1 MIWAATTASC
11 RSDTMDRRQTKELV
25 VLLAALCPARQP
37 QITRSFAAAWCAA
50 LEPYDYAA
58 ARAAAL
64 DYARRKPFFP
74 TVSDIVSE
82 IDIQQ
87 QKPRND
93 LENAMRLLAKRKEE
107 KQHEQTER
115 SSGET
120 GCSESL
126 QP

>member
-1 MIWAATTASC
+1 MHLKRWKAKTENS
-11 RSDTMDRRQTKELV
+11 RSEAMDRRQTKELV

-107 KQHEQTER
+107 AQHEHAK
-115 SSGET
+115 
-120 GCSESL
+120 
-126 QP
+126 

>member
-1 MIWAATTASC
+1 MIWVATTASC
-11 RSDTMDRRQTKELV
+11 RSDTMDRRQTKALV
-25 VLLAALCPARQP
+25 VLLSTLCPALQP
-37 QITRSFAAAWCAA
+37 QITREFAAAWCAA
-50 LEPYDYAA
+50 LEPYEYAA

>member
-1 MIWAATTASC
+1 M
-11 RSDTMDRRQTKELV
+11 V

-50 LEPYDYAA
+50 L
-58 ARAAAL
+58 
-64 DYARRKPFFP
+64 DYARREPFFP

>member
-1 MIWAATTASC
+1 MIWVATTASC

-25 VLLAALCPARQP
+25 VLLSTLCPARQP
-37 QITRSFAAAWCAA
+37 QITREFAAAWCAA
-50 LEPYDYAA
+50 LEPYEYAA

>member
-1 MIWAATTASC
+1 M
-11 RSDTMDRRQTKELV
+11 
-25 VLLAALCPARQP
+25 LLSTLCPARQP
-37 QITRSFAAAWCAA
+37 QITREFAAAWCAA
-50 LEPYDYAA
+50 LEPYEYAA

-87 QKPRND
+87 QKSRND
-93 LENAMRLLAKRKEE
+93 LENAMRLLAKRKED

>member
-1 MIWAATTASC
+1 MILAATKASC
-11 RSDTMDRRQTKELV
+11 RSDAMDRRQTKELV
-25 VLLAALCPARQP
+25 VLLSTLCPARQP
-37 QITRSFAAAWCAA
+37 QITREFAAAWCAA
-50 LEPYDYAA
+50 LEPYEYAA

>member
-1 MIWAATTASC
+1 MIWAATTAIC

-25 VLLAALCPARQP
+25 VLLSTLCPARQP
-37 QITRSFAAAWCAA
+37 QITREFAAAWCAA
-50 LEPYDYAA
+50 LEPYEYAA

>member
-25 VLLAALCPARQP
+25 VLLSTLCPARQP
-37 QITRSFAAAWCAA
+37 QITREFAAAWCAA
-50 LEPYDYAA
+50 LEPYEYAA

>member
-1 MIWAATTASC
+1 MIWAAKTASC

-25 VLLAALCPARQP
+25 VLLSTLCPARQP
-37 QITRSFAAAWCAA
+37 QITREFAAAWCAA
-50 LEPYDYAA
+50 LEPYEYAA

-93 LENAMRLLAKRKEE
+93 LENAMRLLAKRKED

>member
-1 MIWAATTASC
+1 MILAATKASC

-25 VLLAALCPARQP
+25 VLLSTLCPARQP
-37 QITRSFAAAWCAA
+37 QITREFAAAWCAA
-50 LEPYDYAA
+50 LEPYEYAA